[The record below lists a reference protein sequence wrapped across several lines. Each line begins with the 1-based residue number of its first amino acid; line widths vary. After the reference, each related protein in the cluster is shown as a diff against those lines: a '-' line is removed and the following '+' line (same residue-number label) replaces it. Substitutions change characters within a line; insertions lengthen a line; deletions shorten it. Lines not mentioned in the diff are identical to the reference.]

1 MQPNRREQ
9 PRRPAA
15 GKALRK
21 YLARY
26 AEPESERTHECLA
39 AEPHYGHV
47 LCIPAHGEGEG
58 LLQSLASVPEGP
70 RGRILIIVVV
80 NETNSS
86 PEWVREANQ
95 VSLAALGGRGAGAAG
110 HGSPMQRRQHPRGD
124 LLVIDRTQ
132 SGLLLP
138 AEQGVG
144 LARKIG
150 ADVAL
155 ALWTTGGIESPWIH
169 CSDADV
175 LFPADYFSR
184 PLAAAGDAPLED
196 GPAAFVY
203 DFRHLTEPDPEVA
216 RAALRYEIF
225 LRYTVLGLRS
235 AGSRYAFHTIGSTLA
250 LSPLAYAMARGFPRR
265 RAAEDFHLLAKLA
278 KLGPVRALRGEP
290 ILLSGRI
297 STRVPFGTGAGIAKE
312 LERVE
317 AGAFYPAYDP
327 RVFAWLGVW
336 LRTLTALGEGKLPS
350 ERSLREC
357 LSEHAAAVP
366 DVDTALLHEILVE
379 LGAVGAAE
387 AGRRRGT
394 RHLHE
399 RFDAL
404 RTLRFIHRLRDHHFP
419 SIPLEA
425 AIRQAPFIQL
435 DTLDGPRDLASTR
448 EALAQIEASDKPLPR
463 AGPRGSE
470 VHSPVSPSSID
481 EKRRLS
487 GSEV

>member
-1 MQPNRREQ
+1 
-9 PRRPAA
+9 
-15 GKALRK
+15 
-21 YLARY
+21 
-26 AEPESERTHECLA
+26 
-39 AEPHYGHV
+39 
-47 LCIPAHGEGEG
+47 
-58 LLQSLASVPEGP
+58 
-70 RGRILIIVVV
+70 LIIVVV
-80 NETNSS
+80 NESNSS
-86 PEWVREANQ
+86 PDWVREANQ
-95 VSLAALGGRGAGAAG
+95 VSLGALRGRRAGAAG
-110 HGSPMQRRQHPRGD
+110 LGSPMQRQRHPRGD
-124 LLVIDRTQ
+124 LVVIDRTHT
-132 SGLLLP
+132 GLVLP
-138 AEQGVG
+138 DDQGVG

-155 ALWTTGGIESPWIH
+155 ALWTAGGIESPWIH

-184 PLAAAGDAPLED
+184 PLAAGGDVPIDD

-203 DFRHLTEPDPEVA
+203 DFRHLTEPDPEIA

-225 LRYTVLGLRS
+225 LRYYVLGLRS

-250 LSPLAYAMARGFPRR
+250 LSPLAYARARGFPRR

-290 ILLSGRI
+290 ILLSGRV
-297 STRVPFGTGAGIAKE
+297 STRVPFGTGAGIAKQ

-317 AGAFYPAYDP
+317 AGESHPAYDP

-336 LRTLTALGEGKLPS
+336 LRTLDSLGEAELPS
-350 ERSLREC
+350 QRSLRDC

-366 DVDTALLHEILVE
+366 EVDAALLHEILDE
-379 LGAVGAAE
+379 LGAIRAAE

-404 RTLRFIHRLRDHHFP
+404 RTLRFIHCLRDRRFP

-425 AIRQAPFIQL
+425 AIRQAPFIEI
-435 DTLDGPRDLASTR
+435 DALDGGRDLVATR
-448 EALAQIEASDKPLPR
+448 EALARIEATDLV
-463 AGPRGSE
+463 A
-470 VHSPVSPSSID
+470 
-481 EKRRLS
+481 
-487 GSEV
+487 